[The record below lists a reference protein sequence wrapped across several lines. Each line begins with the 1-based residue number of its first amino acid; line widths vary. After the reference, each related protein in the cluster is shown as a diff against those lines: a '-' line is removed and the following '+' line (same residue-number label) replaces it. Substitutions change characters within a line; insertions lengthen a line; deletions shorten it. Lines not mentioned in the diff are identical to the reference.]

1 MKKQLLLF
9 ATFLVFLNVKA
20 QTAILIEN
28 VSIFNGKENKITI
41 GDVLINDNKIVKIA
55 TTPIKSNVLGLK
67 TINGKGKFLIPGL
80 IDNHV
85 HLSINTMGQ
94 MELLDPKLTEAKMD
108 SLTRIEGKNMLLR
121 GFTAVRDL
129 GGPVFNV
136 KKDIDAGK
144 VIGPRIY
151 PSGAMISQTSGHGD
165 SRLPN
170 EKSKHYGGQ
179 VSRGELMGVNYIADG
194 VPEVLNATRENLR
207 AGATQIK
214 VMAGGGAATAYDPLD
229 VTQYSL
235 EELKAAVGAA
245 EDWGTY
251 VTVHAYTARAVR
263 RSIEAGVKVI
273 EHGQLLDEETIQL
286 MADKGIYL
294 SLQVL
299 DPAPEKAPETTKI
312 KKQKVVDGTDFAFQM
327 AKKYQV
333 KLAWGT
339 DYLFD
344 PKQSAN
350 QNTDI
355 LKLKKWFS
363 PFEILKLVTYDN
375 AKVLA
380 LSGERNPYQA
390 GALGVI
396 EEGAYADMI
405 LVNGNP
411 LQNIDLVGDP
421 AKNFLVIIKNGV
433 VVKNTL

>member
-41 GDVLINDNKIVKIA
+41 GNVLINDNKIVKIA
-55 TTPIKSNVLGLK
+55 TTLIKSNVSGLK
-67 TINGKGKFLIPGL
+67 TINGNGKFLIPGL